1 MIKNIIVIIF
11 MMFLN
16 LSLVC
21 TNCLGLQGDINMDE
35 AAAFYANAL
44 KNEQIVIV
52 LCEEKSFDKEVPK
65 ASDFEKHEEYANKI
79 DEYLYEEYGLL
90 TGENLLHS
98 NYTKHRSDWQSL
110 YVIEAI
116 KGTFD
121 RIVVYQEFG
130 VVTGR
135 DYPAFNAPNFAP
147 FYDSQWIVV
156 FKCDPKGE
164 KVIFE
169 DSDRTLP
176 VLELASKDYGIIRYD
191 APNHLDIDAE
201 KFLEDLQ
208 KLTVYK
214 ETDHGLFSADL
225 QTELGKKIYELLDK
239 D

>member
-1 MIKNIIVIIF
+1 MVKNRHVAFFILILFFCIAHANYACGQV
-11 MMFLN
+11 
-16 LSLVC
+16 SV
-21 TNCLGLQGDINMDE
+21 DIDQ
-35 AAAFYANAL
+35 AANFYVNAL
-44 KNEQIVIV
+44 KSQEIMIA
-52 LCEEKSFDKEVPK
+52 LCEEKSFSNEVPK

-79 DEYLYEEYGLL
+79 DEYLYEEYGLKA
-90 TGENLLHS
+90 GENLLHS

-116 KGTFD
+116 KGLFD

-164 KVIFE
+164 KIIFE

-191 APNHLDIDAE
+191 APNHLGIDAE

-214 ETDHGLFSADL
+214 ETDHGLSSADL